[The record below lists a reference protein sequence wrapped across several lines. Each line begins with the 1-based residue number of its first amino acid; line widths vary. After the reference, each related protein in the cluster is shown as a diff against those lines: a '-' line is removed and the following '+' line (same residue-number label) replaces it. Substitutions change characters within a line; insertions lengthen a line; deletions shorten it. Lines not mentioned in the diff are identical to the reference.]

1 VAEEGGGVA
10 RDGQDRA
17 GGQLGGVE
25 MGGEREG
32 VDPQVDLEGGVGALE
47 ADVVGGQLQRV
58 GPVDR
63 HLERFLA
70 QPADAVIEGP
80 VADRVRD
87 RGQLQVLD
95 AQGGEDP
102 DHHDPAAVPGGGPAH
117 DAERLVQLAGE
128 CGEGPALERRWR
140 EVELQVEPVDLQDH
154 PRVGGLGPHHL
165 VQGQGA
171 TLAVDQEQLQLGAQR
186 GRTGPEAR
194 SLQQPA
200 HGQQALVKSLLEAP
214 VVHRVKLLTVDR
226 QPHRIPARVT
236 SAVPAARR

>member
-1 VAEEGGGVA
+1 VQAELVEAGHAVLVEPVQRVLGAKHGQDRLVQPHALLQQLQRAGPGPPGPEGDPGHPPAGPADSVAVVDRLLEQRHPGLLPQPVAEEGGGVA
-10 RDGQDRA
+10 SDGQDRA

-32 VDPQVDLEGGVGALE
+32 FDPQMDLEGGVGPLQ
-47 ADVVGGQLQRV
+47 ADVVGGQFQRV
-58 GPVDR
+58 GTVDP

-70 QPADAVIEGP
+70 QPADAVVEGP

-128 CGEGPALERRWR
+128 
-140 EVELQVEPVDLQDH
+140 
-154 PRVGGLGPHHL
+154 
-165 VQGQGA
+165 
-171 TLAVDQEQLQLGAQR
+171 
-186 GRTGPEAR
+186 
-194 SLQQPA
+194 
-200 HGQQALVKSLLEAP
+200 
-214 VVHRVKLLTVDR
+214 
-226 QPHRIPARVT
+226 
-236 SAVPAARR
+236 